1 MVIVIGTAAR
11 ANDAVAVVVQHVVAA
26 AIAAANKTSMYT
38 VWVSSRRGRGV
49 VN

>member
-11 ANDAVAVVVQHVVAA
+11 ANDAVVVQHVVAA